1 MRASGPTSFRARVKS
16 SGELILQGE
25 LDLHT
30 VKDLQELIDDLSSL
44 GTTLVLDMSQL
55 SFMDT
60 AGIHCLLN
68 VHSSTGEPVV
78 VRNPSPAARRML
90 QLCDGSLGHEAWVV
104 EQN

>member
-1 MRASGPTSFRARVKS
+1 MRQVPPPSVRGSSHRGNSSSRANSTCIRS
-16 SGELILQGE
+16 NLQG
-25 LDLHT
+25 
-30 VKDLQELIDDLSSL
+30 LIDDLSSL

>member
-1 MRASGPTSFRARVKS
+1 MLR
-16 SGELILQGE
+16 GE

-30 VKDLQELIDDLSSL
+30 VKDLQELVDDLSSR
-44 GTTLVLDMSQL
+44 GKTLVLDMSQL

-78 VRNPSPAARRML
+78 VRNPSPAARRVL
-90 QLCDGSLGHEAWVV
+90 ELCDGGAGSEAWVV
-104 EQN
+104 E